1 MKNNNLKGLCVLTGI
16 VVLVVSGCRFRKEV
30 TITLPT
36 GEDKLV
42 EDGTKSDNT
51 KDNKVYAQTIQ
62 VVEKEFDKEQF
73 VKTFLGVSS
82 VAEAERYKPKH
93 SLGDYYYEK
102 DETVVVYTRASEYG
116 MVAYWNEHDGAADCY
131 EAIVNTNNYLSSG
144 LGSSLRRQ
152 CPEEELD
159 TCTKEQAIEACSK
172 YAQACGYGEE
182 ADISVYAFTLDIIN
196 EINKEWD
203 NSISAPGEGFEV
215 VTRGQIEELRDEGK
229 DEEADKLYDKLNS
242 ATERGLPWKKEHEA
256 ILLYYRQKLDGV
268 KIDSQSAGLR
278 ILYVPYTNKVVL
290 INGYTPY
297 EQASVLETTELISE
311 ERAVS
316 QVIQEL
322 GIRSQ
327 QDIDIN
333 QISMIYAIQLKDGN
347 AYAVPAWK
355 VDYLLKNVDEDT
367 MSGDTGSIRID
378 AVSGF
383 VSDLWKQE

>member
-1 MKNNNLKGLCVLTGI
+1 M
-16 VVLVVSGCRFRKEV
+16 
-30 TITLPT
+30 
-36 GEDKLV
+36 

-62 VVEKEFDKEQF
+62 VVEKEFDKDQF

-82 VAEAERYKPKH
+82 VAEAEQYKPKH

-116 MVAYWNEHDGAADCY
+116 MVAYWDEHDGAADCY

-182 ADISVYAFTLDIIN
+182 ADVSVYAFTLDIIN
-196 EINKEWD
+196 EINKEWG

-229 DEEADKLYDKLNS
+229 DEEADKLYDRLNS
-242 ATERGLPWKKEHEA
+242 ADRK
-256 ILLYYRQKLDGV
+256 
-268 KIDSQSAGLR
+268 S
-278 ILYVPYTNKVVL
+278 VV
-290 INGYTPY
+290 
-297 EQASVLETTELISE
+297 
-311 ERAVS
+311 
-316 QVIQEL
+316 
-322 GIRSQ
+322 
-327 QDIDIN
+327 
-333 QISMIYAIQLKDGN
+333 
-347 AYAVPAWK
+347 
-355 VDYLLKNVDEDT
+355 
-367 MSGDTGSIRID
+367 
-378 AVSGF
+378 
-383 VSDLWKQE
+383 